1 MNPSFRAGLRAGCFL
16 AVAALVGCVDKA
28 AERQAKDTL
37 PSVPLTGPG
46 EPVAVAQCVY
56 DAVLTLDCQ
65 SAHQRLLI
73 TKAMNSSDI
82 IVMCDENV
90 GYAGIQGFSYYGSGL
105 PADALGGAVA
115 GMVAISQQAGQARDE
130 TKYPVYAV
138 TLRSKPAGGVDGAAW
153 ALNEPDKGPRRLN
166 MMIDAFDK
174 CAAAK

>member
-1 MNPSFRAGLRAGCFL
+1 MNPSFRAGLRAGCLL
-16 AVAALVGCVDKA
+16 AVAALAGCVDKA

-65 SAHQRLLI
+65 TTQQRLLI

-82 IVMCDENV
+82 IVMCDENL
-90 GYAGIQGFSYYGSGL
+90 GYAGIQGISYYGNGS
-105 PADALGGAVA
+105 PIDALGGAIA
-115 GMVAISQQAGQARDE
+115 GAVAISQQGAQARDP
-130 TKYPVYAV
+130 TKFPVYAV
-138 TLRSKPAGGVDGAAW
+138 TLRSKPSGGVDGEAW

-166 MMIDAFDK
+166 MMIDAFNK